1 VEYLNPAIS
10 PDGGLVAVNRMDPQ
24 TGNWDIWIV
33 DVERNVPTRL
43 TSDPA
48 VDADP
53 IWSPDGTAI
62 VFSSD
67 RGGRLGLYR
76 QSIGVPGPAEQL
88 LTLETPRILIPSDW
102 SVDGRYILYYQA
114 GPGPWSVWALPLS
127 GNRKPLLVLGRSYG
141 ARFSPDG
148 QWITYSSHES
158 GSFETYVQRF
168 PTPAAKQRISE
179 GGGVHPRWTSGGRE
193 LVYWALPGG
202 LNAVTLTPSASGLQ
216 VGRARPIVQAPVLSL
231 IDGRTHY
238 DVTRDGQRFLLR
250 QPAGPQGPGI
260 RVILNWAAR
269 LKK

>member
-1 VEYLNPAIS
+1 
-10 PDGGLVAVNRMDPQ
+10 MDPQ

-33 DVERNVPTRL
+33 DVERNVPTRM

-88 LTLETPRILIPSDW
+88 LTLETPRILLPSDW
-102 SVDGRYILYYQA
+102 SVDGKYIMYYQA
-114 GPGPWSVWALPLS
+114 GPRAWSVWTLPLS
-127 GNRKPLLVLGRSYG
+127 GDRKPLLVLEQSYG

-148 QWITYSSHES
+148 RWITYSSFEG

-168 PTPAAKQRISE
+168 PTPAAKLRISE

-193 LVYWALPGG
+193 LVYWAIPGG
-202 LNAVTLTPSASGLQ
+202 LNAVTLTPSASGLR
-216 VGRARPIVQAPVLSL
+216 VGRPRPIIQAPVLSL

-238 DVTRDGQRFLLR
+238 DVTRDGKRFLLR

-260 RVILNWAAR
+260 KVIVNWTAR
-269 LKK
+269 LKP